1 MKYSCSLLIIL
12 IFFLSVSKTA
22 FPEGA
27 DSSLTLSKAVSRAL
41 EEYPAIRASRASHQE
56 AEATLGI
63 NSATY
68 LPLVKLNASA
78 TQFEKPMIVTPLHS
92 FGLSQ
97 VPQFDQTLYQGGL
110 MVNYLLFDGGV
121 RNARVQQARAQLDS
135 ADTDLSVVIQ
145 DVIARVVSTY
155 LAILTNQKILEG
167 HNQRINALKAELSRV
182 QQFYKAGR
190 SPRVDILKVQASIA
204 NAQADQ
210 VKNIEKLNLS
220 NKELSHLLN
229 VSLEEIKYSKLV
241 PVGLSNPFL
250 DPQENL
256 KKEGG
261 QSSLSVKQA
270 RHKIEI
276 ADAGLGAARGGRWPD
291 LNLVG
296 NYLYFGSSQSEKAVE
311 WQAGAQL
318 SYVLFNGG
326 AIRLEM
332 ARAEAVK
339 QNALERLRLA
349 EIQTQQEIDRAVSAI
364 EEAHARVESLET
376 SVERLEEVARIEKL
390 QLETGSVTE
399 TDYLNAETDL
409 LVARNNL
416 IETRYSE
423 ISAYVELRHVT
434 GHLNLRWLTETVKDL
449 P

>member
-210 VKNIEKLNLS
+210 VKNI
-220 NKELSHLLN
+220 
-229 VSLEEIKYSKLV
+229 
-241 PVGLSNPFL
+241 
-250 DPQENL
+250 
-256 KKEGG
+256 
-261 QSSLSVKQA
+261 
-270 RHKIEI
+270 
-276 ADAGLGAARGGRWPD
+276 
-291 LNLVG
+291 
-296 NYLYFGSSQSEKAVE
+296 
-311 WQAGAQL
+311 
-318 SYVLFNGG
+318 
-326 AIRLEM
+326 
-332 ARAEAVK
+332 
-339 QNALERLRLA
+339 
-349 EIQTQQEIDRAVSAI
+349 
-364 EEAHARVESLET
+364 
-376 SVERLEEVARIEKL
+376 
-390 QLETGSVTE
+390 
-399 TDYLNAETDL
+399 
-409 LVARNNL
+409 
-416 IETRYSE
+416 
-423 ISAYVELRHVT
+423 
-434 GHLNLRWLTETVKDL
+434 
-449 P
+449 